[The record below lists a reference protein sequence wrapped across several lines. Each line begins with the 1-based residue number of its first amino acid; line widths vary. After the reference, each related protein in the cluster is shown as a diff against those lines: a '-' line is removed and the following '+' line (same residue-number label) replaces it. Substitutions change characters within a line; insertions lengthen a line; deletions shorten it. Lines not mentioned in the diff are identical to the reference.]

1 VSAPAAGDDAADWL
15 RLTLCSGVGAAA
27 QRALLAAFG
36 LPAQIFTAGRGALAA
51 VVGAELADRLIA
63 PPDTARIDAA
73 RAWAAQPGNHLVTLA
88 DTRYPQAL
96 LDIADPPVLL
106 YVKGDPGVLARP
118 ALAIV
123 GARSATP
130 QGLANAEAFARALA
144 AAGLTIVSGLA
155 LGIDAAAHRG
165 ALAGAAGTT
174 VAVIGTG
181 ADRVYPA
188 RHHTLAHEIA
198 ARGAIVSEY
207 PLGAAPLPHHF
218 PRRNRLIAGLTHG
231 VLVVEAAVGSG
242 SLITARLAADSGREV
257 FAIPGSIH
265 SPLARGCHRL
275 IRDGAKLV
283 ETVEDVL
290 EELRGSVPGGD
301 LPARA
306 AARPANGRKHV
317 RAGAAKA
324 AAAPMA
330 TATGDSEPARR
341 HDDAGVPSDPQALRV
356 LEAAGHDPVD
366 IDTLALRCG
375 LTLDALYAILLPLEL
390 DGHISRL
397 PGGRF
402 QRL

>member
-1 VSAPAAGDDAADWL
+1 VNAPAAGDDAADWL
-15 RLTLCSGVGAAA
+15 RLTLCAGAGAGA

-36 LPAQIFTAGRGALAA
+36 LPARIFAAGRSALAA
-51 VVGAELADRLIA
+51 VVGAELADRLVA

-73 RAWAAQPGNHLVTLA
+73 RAWAAEPGNHLVTLA
-88 DTRYPQAL
+88 DTSYPQAL
-96 LDIADPPVLL
+96 LGIADPPVLL
-106 YVKGDPGVLARP
+106 YVKGDPRVLARP

-130 QGLANAEAFARALA
+130 QGIANAEAFARALGE
-144 AAGLTIVSGLA
+144 AGLTIVSGLA
-155 LGIDAAAHRG
+155 VGIDAAAHRG
-165 ALAGAAGTT
+165 ALAHTAGTT

-188 RHHTLAHEIA
+188 RHRALAHQIA

-207 PLGAAPLPHHF
+207 PLGAPPLPQHF
-218 PRRNRLIAGLTHG
+218 PRRNRLIAGLARG

-283 ETVEDVL
+283 ETAEDVL
-290 EELRGSVPGGD
+290 EELRGSVPAGG
-301 LPARA
+301 LPAAATTHPAPVRA
-306 AARPANGRKHV
+306 AARTGTAAPA
-317 RAGAAKA
+317 A
-324 AAAPMA
+324 AAAPPPGRD
-330 TATGDSEPARR
+330 TLRLP
-341 HDDAGVPSDPQALRV
+341 PDPQALHV

-366 IDTLALRCG
+366 VDTLALRCG